1 MNEIEPKLNKPLIII
16 TFIFVTIIGIGLG
29 MIFGDKQIGT
39 MLGLGIG
46 ILVKVFYSKY
56 CGKK

>member
-1 MNEIEPKLNKPLIII
+1 MTDKLKKEGLSWLVVGG
-16 TFIFVTIIGIGLG
+16 FMFIGIGLG

-39 MLGLGIG
+39 MLGLGTG
-46 ILVKVFYSKY
+46 ILVKVFYSKC